1 VIACRITA
9 ENPEQNFQPT
19 SGMIQELNFRSTPD
33 VWGYFSIGA
42 LGGVHEYADSQF
54 GHLFAVG
61 ETREI
66 ARRNMVLALKEL
78 SIRVR
83 FEWKQCI
90 DSLFRVKF
98 ELRLSICIRFWKLK
112 ITKRIRLIRLG

>member
-1 VIACRITA
+1 
-9 ENPEQNFQPT
+9 
-19 SGMIQELNFRSTPD
+19 M
-33 VWGYFSIGA
+33 WGYFSIGA

-78 SIRVR
+78 SIRVW
-83 FEWKQCI
+83 FNLGYYLYSYF
-90 DSLFRVKF
+90 SLGRN
-98 ELRLSICIRFWKLK
+98 SNYC
-112 ITKRIRLIRLG
+112 